1 MSFQKIGVLGSG
13 VMGMGIAAHCANAG
27 LDVVLLD
34 MPAKEGPKNGVADG
48 AIKKALKQSPAPFM
62 HKRNARKIK
71 TGSLEDDL
79 GMLADCDWVVE
90 VIIENLEIKQGL
102 YARLEEVLGDQVI
115 LTSNTSTIP
124 LHLLTANM
132 GDALKSRFAITHF
145 FNPPRYMRLL
155 ELVKGPETK
164 TEVIDQLRDFCDRV
178 LGKGVVECKD
188 SPAFI
193 ANRIGQFWT
202 GMAMRATFDRGLSV
216 EEADAIN
223 GKPFGIPK
231 TGVFA
236 LMDLVGIDLIPLIDK
251 SMRATLPADD
261 PYLKIGSAPMIDEMI
276 AAGYTGR
283 KGKGGFYKM
292 EKTPD
297 GKRTKLS
304 KDLKTGE
311 YSASVKASMKS
322 ISAGRKGP
330 KALIE
335 AGDEGSAYAWD
346 VFSGVIC
353 YAAEL
358 AEQIAY
364 STQAIDEAM
373 EWGYA
378 WKEGPF
384 KLLDKMGVDWF
395 VARLEAEGRAVPALI
410 SKAQAAG
417 GMYGLNEAS
426 GRTQI
431 MGFDGKHADVAVP
444 DGVILLDEIKRT
456 SEPVKKNASAAL
468 WDLGDGVLGLEFTS
482 KSNSLDNDIM
492 MLIKQTVK
500 LIEKEEAYKAL
511 VIYNDGGNFSV
522 GANLGLAIFAINMA
536 MWPVMESMIKEGQD
550 AYMALRFSNFPVVA
564 APFGYAFGGGCE
576 VCLHA
581 DAVQASAE
589 TYTGLVEAGVGVIP
603 GWGGCKEFIRR
614 HYSAPKMPKGPMP
627 AVAKAFEYISTA
639 KVATS
644 AQEAQEMMIL
654 NDKSGITF
662 NRARLLAD
670 AKARALAMVEGYTP
684 PEPEVFKLPGDSGR
698 VALKMAVADFHAKG
712 VATDYDVE
720 IAAELANILTG
731 GDTDVIDEVSEQD
744 ILNLERKAFIALAKK
759 TKTQDRITHML
770 ETNKPLRN

>member
-1 MSFQKIGVLGSG
+1 MSFKKIGVLGSG

-34 MPAKEGPKNGVADG
+34 MPAKEGPRNGVADG
-48 AIKKALKQSPAPFM
+48 AIKKALKQQPAPFM
-62 HKRNARKIK
+62 HKRNAKRIA
-71 TGSLEDDL
+71 TGNLEDDL
-79 GMLADCDWVVE
+79 GLLADCDWVVE

-102 YARLEEVLGDQVI
+102 YERLEAVLGDQVI

-124 LHLLTANM
+124 LHLLTAKM
-132 GDALKSRFAITHF
+132 GADLKSRFAITHF

-155 ELVKGPETK
+155 ELVKGPDTK
-164 TEVIDQLRDFCDRV
+164 PQVVDQLRDFCDRV

-202 GMAMRATFDRGLSV
+202 GTAMAKAFELGLKV

-231 TGVFA
+231 TGAFA

-276 AAGYTGR
+276 AAGFTGR

-292 EKTPD
+292 EKSPD

-304 KDLKTGE
+304 KDLTTGE
-311 YSASVKASMKS
+311 YGPSVKASMKS

-330 KALIE
+330 RALIE
-335 AGDEGSAYAWD
+335 AGDEGSTYAWA

-353 YAAEL
+353 YAADL
-358 AEQIAY
+358 ADQIAY

-384 KLLDKMGVDWF
+384 KLLDKMGVEWF
-395 VARLEAEGRAVPALI
+395 IDRLEAEGRAVPALI
-410 SKAQAAG
+410 AKAKAAG
-417 GMYGLNEAS
+417 SMYGVNAET
-426 GRTQI
+426 GRNQI

-444 DGVILLDEIKRT
+444 EGVILLSEIKRT
-456 SEPVKKNASAAL
+456 SEPVKKNGSAAL
-468 WDLGDGVLGLEFTS
+468 WDLGDGCLGLEFTS
-482 KSNSLDNDIM
+482 KANALDNDIM
-492 MLIKQTVK
+492 ILIKQTVK
-500 LIEKEEAYKAL
+500 LIEKEEQYKAL
-511 VIYNDGGNFSV
+511 VIYNDGANFSV
-522 GANLGLAIFAINMA
+522 GANLGLVIFAINMA
-536 MWPVMESMIKEGQD
+536 MWPVMEGLMKEGQD

-576 VCLHA
+576 ICLHA
-581 DAVQASAE
+581 DAVQASSE

-614 HYSAPKMPKGPMP
+614 HYSHPKMPKGPMP

-644 AQEAQEMMIL
+644 AQEAQEMLIVS
-654 NDKSGITF
+654 DKSGITF

-670 AKARALAMVEGYTP
+670 TKARALGMAEGYEP
-684 PEPEVFKLPGDSGR
+684 PEPEVFKLPGESGR
-698 VALKMAVADFHAKG
+698 AALKMAVMDFHAKCL
-712 VATDYDVE
+712 ATDYDVE
-720 IAAELANILTG
+720 LAGHLADILTG

-744 ILNLERKAFIALAKK
+744 ILNLERKAFLALAKK